1 MKKTLWFFLTFLTFV
16 SCIKVDNCDGILCFT
31 PPQNFAFE
39 MVDKISGENL
49 YANETL
55 DTLDIVV
62 LNEEGKNEKFYF
74 ISENGLNLINL
85 QEIGWNTGL
94 HQYNIILS
102 ESVTVQ
108 IQLNTEVV
116 NEGCCTFYRTNSFQ
130 VLNYEYHQ
138 NDSLGFYVVKI
149 D

>member
-1 MKKTLWFFLTFLTFV
+1 MKKMLWFFLTLLTVV

-39 MVDKISGENL
+39 MVDKFSGEDL

-55 DTLDIVV
+55 DTLYIVV
-62 LNEEGKNEKFYF
+62 LNEEGKTEKFKF
-74 ISENGLNLINL
+74 ISKNGLNLIDL
-85 QEIGWNTGL
+85 PEIGWNTGL
-94 HQYNIILS
+94 QQYEIILS
-102 ESVTVQ
+102 ETVTVQ
-108 IQLNTEVV
+108 IQVDMEVM